1 MRKQSADSNRAVFLS
16 PEPPYPLAGGGPAR
30 SSSLLHWLAGR
41 FQVHLITFADG
52 QAPNPEPDLPR
63 GLVDRFSCID
73 LPHHHKG
80 PASRLY
86 RNTGRLIRGELPL
99 TDRFGQAQSLQR
111 VALATEDEQFDI
123 AVIEHFWCAQYLKV
137 LRSKAKKVVLDL
149 HNIES
154 VLHDGCA
161 RTEPWPSSLGHRL
174 FRRTAE
180 RMEKNIL
187 AEFDLVLVTSEADR
201 ERVLSIAPKA
211 EVGVYP
217 NSIPLV
223 AKPQVQEED
232 VVAFS
237 GNLEYHPNVT
247 AVKHFKTHVWPGLR
261 ESVPELRWRVIGK
274 NDFAIKDVIKG
285 DPRIETTGRVD
296 DAIQELARAKV
307 VVVPLLA
314 GSGTRI
320 KILEAWAAERPV
332 VSTSIGADGLPVR
345 NGEKIW
351 IADTPQE
358 MKTAVLELLKNQDL
372 RNKLGKTGRKTY
384 AENYSWP
391 AAWDILEILAQRFWA
406 PENIPALSLG

>member
-1 MRKQSADSNRAVFLS
+1 MRKQSGASNRAVFLS
-16 PEPPYPLAGGGPAR
+16 PEAPYPLAGGGPLR
-30 SSSLLHWLAGR
+30 SGSLLHWLAR
-41 FQVHLITFADG
+41 RYQVHLITFTDG
-52 QAPNPEPDLPR
+52 KVPNPEPDLPK
-63 GLVDRFSCID
+63 GLADRFSCIE
-73 LPHHHKG
+73 LPRHGKG
-80 PASRLY
+80 PASRFY

-111 VALATEDEQFDI
+111 VALATQDEHFDI
-123 AVIEHFWCAQYLKV
+123 AVIEHFWCAQYLGV
-137 LRSKAKKVVLDL
+137 LRSRAKKVVLDL

-180 RMEKNIL
+180 RMEKDIL

-201 ERVLSIAPKA
+201 ERVLRIAPKA

-223 AKPQVQEED
+223 AKPEVEEED

-247 AVKHFKTHVWPGLR
+247 AVKYFKKHVWPGLR
-261 ESVPELRWRVIGK
+261 ESAPQLRWRIIGK
-274 NDFAIKDVIKG
+274 NDFAIKDLIQD
-285 DPRIETTGRVD
+285 DPRIESTGRID
-296 DAIQELARAKV
+296 DAIQELARTKV

-345 NGEKIW
+345 DGENIW
-351 IADTPQE
+351 IADDPQA
-358 MKTAVLELLKNQDL
+358 MKAAVLELLKNKEL
-372 RNKLGKTGRKTY
+372 RIKLGKTGRKTY

-391 AAWDILEILAQRFWA
+391 AAWDTLEPLVQRFWT
-406 PENIPALSLG
+406 PENFPALSLG